1 MWICV
6 CHFALFQFAA
16 LAPFFVLG
24 PLIAEEELGGA
35 SAYATITAFGGVG
48 SVIGSL
54 AAIKFRPDRQLV
66 AAFLSL
72 LIWTPVLLA
81 YAVAAPVWAISAS
94 ALVGAAGMN
103 FAGTIWFTALQQHV
117 PQHALSR
124 VSSYD
129 WAGSVLFTPL
139 GFILVGPLADQFG
152 AADVLYA
159 AAVWTVVSSVAI
171 LVIPSVRNLRRRDAQ
186 PEASEVDPLTAT
198 QAAG

>member
-1 MWICV
+1 MI
-6 CHFALFQFAA
+6 
-16 LAPFFVLG
+16 
-24 PLIAEEELGGA
+24 
-35 SAYATITAFGGVG
+35 G
-48 SVIGSL
+48 SV

-72 LIWTPVLLA
+72 LIWTPVLVA
-81 YAVAAPVWAISAS
+81 YAVAAPVWAISAL
-94 ALVGAAGMN
+94 ALVAAAGMN

-171 LVIPSVRNLRRRDAQ
+171 LAIPSVRNLRRR
-186 PEASEVDPLTAT
+186 EADSTEPVADLAPPKLEVEART
-198 QAAG
+198 

>member
-1 MWICV
+1 
-6 CHFALFQFAA
+6 
-16 LAPFFVLG
+16 
-24 PLIAEEELGGA
+24 
-35 SAYATITAFGGVG
+35 
-48 SVIGSL
+48 
-54 AAIKFRPDRQLV
+54 
-66 AAFLSL
+66 
-72 LIWTPVLLA
+72 
-81 YAVAAPVWAISAS
+81 
-94 ALVGAAGMN
+94 MN

-171 LVIPSVRNLRRRDAQ
+171 LAIPSVRNLRGRDAQ
-186 PEASEVDPLTAT
+186 RETSEVDPLTAT
-198 QAAG
+198 QTAG

>member
-1 MWICV
+1 
-6 CHFALFQFAA
+6 
-16 LAPFFVLG
+16 
-24 PLIAEEELGGA
+24 
-35 SAYATITAFGGVG
+35 
-48 SVIGSL
+48 VIGSV

-66 AAFLSL
+66 TAFLSL
-72 LIWTPVLLA
+72 LIWSPVLVA
-81 YAVAAPVWAISAS
+81 YAVAAPVWAISAL
-94 ALVGAAGMN
+94 ALVAAAGMN

-171 LVIPSVRNLRRRDAQ
+171 LAIPSVRNLRRR
-186 PEASEVDPLTAT
+186 EADSTEPVTDLAPPKLEVEART
-198 QAAG
+198 

>member
-1 MWICV
+1 
-6 CHFALFQFAA
+6 
-16 LAPFFVLG
+16 
-24 PLIAEEELGGA
+24 
-35 SAYATITAFGGVG
+35 
-48 SVIGSL
+48 
-54 AAIKFRPDRQLV
+54 
-66 AAFLSL
+66 
-72 LIWTPVLLA
+72 
-81 YAVAAPVWAISAS
+81 
-94 ALVGAAGMN
+94 MN

-171 LVIPSVRNLRRRDAQ
+171 LALPSVRNLAAGTRHRSRRA
-186 PEASEVDPLTAT
+186 VDPLTAD
-198 QAAG
+198 AGRWLRWLH

>member
-1 MWICV
+1 
-6 CHFALFQFAA
+6 
-16 LAPFFVLG
+16 
-24 PLIAEEELGGA
+24 
-35 SAYATITAFGGVG
+35 
-48 SVIGSL
+48 VIGSL
-54 AAIKFRPDRQLV
+54 AAMKFRPERQLV
-66 AAFLSL
+66 AAFLAL
-72 LIWTPVLLA
+72 LIWTPVLFA
-81 YAVAAPVWAISAS
+81 FAVAAPVWVISAF
-94 ALVGAAGMN
+94 ALVAAAGMN

-159 AAVWTVVSSVAI
+159 AAAWTVVSSLGI
-171 LVIPSVRNLRRRDAQ
+171 LALPSVRNVRRRDA
-186 PEASEVDPLTAT
+186 PLESHAAEPLTAE